1 MGLTPKIWLGEQ
13 ERKYSCGA
21 ASLKYALC
29 LLGFCPREDD
39 LRRLARTTWRG
50 TSTRP
55 LMNAA
60 RRFGLEPKL
69 RYFVEDEWHEAR
81 DWLQHEL
88 EAGRPVILDVE
99 GFAHYVVAVQ
109 TLAGKVVIID
119 PEGGRMDGTAYAD
132 VVLCGDRRLKTWWLS
147 GEEDGELAAF
157 RGMSLSKGRARPTG
171 PRLTFSLEA
180 VERYVDGRQWILD
193 EYLIDCVE
201 IAAAVKDANGPSR
214 PLGALIRELGSA
226 FMVSS
231 VGRWWGA
238 KSSDV
243 QMLKAHVED
252 MAVAAEAMKLEVP
265 ADGATRV
272 AADVATLLSMMLA
285 ADD

>member
-1 MGLTPKIWLGEQ
+1 MAASPKIWLGEQ

-29 LLGFCPREDD
+29 LLGFSPREYD

-69 RYFVEDEWHEAR
+69 KHFIEDEYHEAR

-119 PEGGRMDGTAYAD
+119 PEGGRMDGTSYAD
-132 VVLCGDRRLKTWWLS
+132 IVLCGDQRLKKWWLS
-147 GEEDGELAAF
+147 GEEDEELAAF
-157 RGMSLSKGRARPTG
+157 RGMSLAVPKATAA

-180 VERYVDGRQWILD
+180 IDRYQRGRQWILD

-201 IAAAVKDANGPSR
+201 IAAAVKDVGGAPL
-214 PLGALIRELGSA
+214 PLGALIRRLGSGWLVA
-226 FMVSS
+226 S

-238 KSSDV
+238 KTNEV

-252 MAVAAEAMKLEVP
+252 MAVAAEAMTLEVP
-265 ADGATRV
+265 AEATARV
-272 AADVATLLSMMLA
+272 AADVSTLLTMMLA